1 MIAYGFGI
9 IGRPFEH
16 PSGRCGFGIVV
27 EQASI
32 RWVNSIQGI
41 HSSPIAFLIRLQVYL
56 PVLHTGKC
64 PRFIYYLIQGIRKQW
79 GIQPVYYNGTNGQF
93 TKIAL
98 ATGLPMDNPGQKFKI
113 L

>member
-16 PSGRCGFGIVV
+16 PPGRRGFGIVV

-32 RWVNSIQGI
+32 GWVNSIQGI
-41 HSSPIAFLIRLQVYL
+41 PCSPIAFLIGLQVYL
-56 PVLHTGKC
+56 PILYTGKC
-64 PRFIYYLIQGIRKQW
+64 PRLIYYPIQGIRKQW
-79 GIQPVYYNGTNGQF
+79 GLQPVYYNGTNGQF

-98 ATGLPMDNPGQKFKI
+98 TTGLPMDNPGQKIKI